1 LRPPH
6 HRRPRSRAGPGGH
19 EGRAGRPGPPALR
32 HLKPRIFLLRDAI
45 SALRCS
51 PYGCAA
57 ALLEPTS
64 RRSRRNLHDFNTV
77 RTTHE

>member
-1 LRPPH
+1 
-6 HRRPRSRAGPGGH
+6 
-19 EGRAGRPGPPALR
+19 
-32 HLKPRIFLLRDAI
+32 LKPRIFLLRDAI

-51 PYGCAA
+51 PYGCTV